1 MMAPQTIV
9 VTGAAGFIGR
19 EVVACARARGHHV
32 HAVVRRKDAILS
44 EWDDGVTPV
53 VADLL
58 QQDALA
64 GVLDDA
70 DTVVH
75 LAATISGDAA
85 RQRRDTVD
93 ATNALCEAMTALPS
107 TPRLVLVSSISA
119 YAHDAVAEGGM
130 IDETS
135 ALEAVPEK
143 RDIYCQNKLLQ
154 EQIASSFGLPLTILR
169 PGAVYGPNALWNV
182 HLGVPA
188 GPVLVQFTNGGEL
201 PAIYVKNCA
210 LAIVKACEAGADGP
224 INLIDPDPPTRA
236 QYLQAIGWTKPSIVL
251 PWRLLSFLGHLMP
264 FSSKPGLLHPAIMQA
279 RMMPVR
285 YSTAGMQALMLGETL
300 TRLPTAIRASQEAET

>member
-32 HAVVRRKDAILS
+32 RAVVRRNDAIIS
-44 EWDDGVTPV
+44 EWDDGVMPV

-58 QQDALA
+58 QQDGLA
-64 GVLDDA
+64 SVLGGA

-85 RQRRDTVD
+85 QQKRDTVD
-93 ATNALCEAMTALPS
+93 ATNALCEAMTALPT
-107 TPRLVLVSSISA
+107 TPRLVLISSVSV

-130 IDETS
+130 VDEAST
-135 ALEAVPEK
+135 LEAMPER

-154 EQIASSFGLPLTILR
+154 EQIAVCFDMPLTILR
-169 PGAVYGPNALWNV
+169 PGAVYGPNALWNA
-182 HLGVPA
+182 HLGAPA
-188 GPVLVQFTNGGEL
+188 GPALVQFAKSGEL

-210 LAIVKACEAGADGP
+210 LAIVKACETGADGP

-251 PWRLLSFLGHLMP
+251 PWRLLSFLGHLLP
-264 FSSKPGLLHPAIMQA
+264 FSSKPGLLHPAIVQA

-285 YSTAGMQALMLGETL
+285 YSTAGMQALMQDE
-300 TRLPTAIRASQEAET
+300 RLIGLDSAIRASQEAQA